1 LLLGAIL
8 KQSAYTLQSLLG
20 APLKES
26 TCTLE
31 SLPGAS
37 LKVEYLHITVAV
49 GGPFESRVLT
59 HCNCCWRPFWKQST
73 CTLQLVLGNLWK

>member
-1 LLLGAIL
+1 
-8 KQSAYTLQSLLG
+8 
-20 APLKES
+20 
-26 TCTLE
+26 
-31 SLPGAS
+31 